1 MKGNYC
7 PLLHD
12 PKDVKI
18 AIEAATQMAER
29 FGEDMVIQ
37 QDLSVTT
44 LWAAEEPPLEIVRCP
59 AALKKKKRTKIIRMV
74 K

>member
-1 MKGNYC
+1 MKITNY

-12 PKDVKI
+12 PEDVKI
-18 AIEAATQMAER
+18 ALEAATQMAER

-44 LWAAEEPPLEIVRCP
+44 LWAAQEPPLEIVRCP
-59 AALKKKKRTKIIRMV
+59 AALKKNKRAKIIRMV